1 MNATAAL
8 ITFVQMQKVKKLLKA
23 LGIIMRRPY
32 MLNVVLEHDLIWQ
45 EQLEKKYPEFVKGL
59 PVVDLAAITGHTE
72 FELNGNTFL
81 DGGSSV
87 GDYILLKYLA
97 KRIANC
103 DYFEIGTFRG
113 ESLLNV
119 ATEVDSATSIN
130 LSDEELR
137 SLNLGESLIEQ
148 IGILAKEIPNVTL
161 LKGNSFTYDFEKLGK
176 KYDMVFIDGDHH
188 YEAVKNDTEKVFSH
202 LIKETGVVV
211 WHDYTYYPDKLRP
224 EVFLGILDGIPEAYR
239 HKLVHVRNTNC
250 AVMID
255 KDFAKDKLEYP
266 AYPKNI
272 FKVKVKILEA

>member
-1 MNATAAL
+1 M
-8 ITFVQMQKVKKLLKA
+8 QMQKIKKLLRA

-45 EQLEKKYPEFVKGL
+45 EQLEKKYPEFAEGL
-59 PVVDLAAITGHTE
+59 PVVDLATITGHTE

-97 KRIANC
+97 KKINHC
-103 DYFEIGTFRG
+103 EYFEIGTFRG

-119 ATEVDSATSIN
+119 ATEVVSSTSIN

-137 SLNLGESLIEQ
+137 SLNLSESLIEQ
-148 IGILAKEIPNVTL
+148 IGILAKKMPNVTL
-161 LKGNSFTYDFEKLGK
+161 LKGNSFTYDFEKSEK
-176 KYDMVFIDGDHH
+176 KYDMIFIDGDHH
-188 YEAVKNDTEKVFSH
+188 YEAVKNDTEKVFNY
-202 LIKETGVVV
+202 LRKETGVVV

-224 EVFLGILDGIPEAYR
+224 EVFLGILDGIPAAYR

-250 AVMID
+250 AVMINE
-255 KDFAKDKLEYP
+255 DFVKDKLEYP
-266 AYPKNI
+266 AYPKDI
-272 FKVKVKILEA
+272 FKVNVKIINA